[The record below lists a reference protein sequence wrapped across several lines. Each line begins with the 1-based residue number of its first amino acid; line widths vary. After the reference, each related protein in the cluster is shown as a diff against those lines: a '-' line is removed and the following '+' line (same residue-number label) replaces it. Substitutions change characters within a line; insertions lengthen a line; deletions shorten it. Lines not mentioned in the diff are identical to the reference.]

1 MNGNFLGIKKTLI
14 LKVSAL
20 LFSWAFL
27 AFLFICIFLLKN
39 PILWFFGFC
48 LFLGTF
54 EIIKSLMFKL
64 DSSLYIGTLTTS
76 IGTAGFIFIYT
87 NTSNFAGY
95 YIALCF
101 IIASIITYI
110 FCKQKFHLII
120 TFCILYFSIYS
131 ILLTKNLIS
140 TPIFIAFIIPF
151 LLLLI
156 LEILFNIKWR

>member
-14 LKVSAL
+14 LTVSAL